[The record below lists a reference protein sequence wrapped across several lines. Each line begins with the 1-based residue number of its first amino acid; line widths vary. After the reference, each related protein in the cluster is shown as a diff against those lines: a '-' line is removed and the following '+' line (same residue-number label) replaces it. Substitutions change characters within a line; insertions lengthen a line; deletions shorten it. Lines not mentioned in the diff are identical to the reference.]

1 MLALS
6 AVFFSRVPRVVLR
19 PRTLDCFSLLLLLT
33 AVGRRPTVQ
42 GKRDGEWTRREWLGR
57 GGLLLLAC
65 EMGAMMN
72 VAMMDG
78 EGTAM
83 LRLHRDNTR
92 DTRMG
97 GWIVIDRCAEGFIY

>member
-6 AVFFSRVPRVVLR
+6 AAFFSRVPRVVLR

-65 EMGAMMN
+65 EMGAT
-72 VAMMDG
+72 MDG
-78 EGTAM
+78 DGTAM
-83 LRLHRDNTR
+83 LRLHRDNKK
-92 DTRMG
+92 DTRTG